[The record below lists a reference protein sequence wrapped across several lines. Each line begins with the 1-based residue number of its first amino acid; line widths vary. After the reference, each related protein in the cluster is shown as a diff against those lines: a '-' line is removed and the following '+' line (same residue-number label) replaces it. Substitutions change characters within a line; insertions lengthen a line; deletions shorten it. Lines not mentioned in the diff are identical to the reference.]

1 MSKSLGTLTLD
12 LVAKV
17 GGFEQGLDKAA
28 RKSKQSMSEVEKSVD
43 LAKKALVGLAGA
55 LSVRAITSFA
65 SAQLDAADAIGK
77 SAEVANLTT
86 DSLQELRYAFTSLA
100 NVADRDVDA
109 ALRRFNRRLG
119 LARDGA
125 GPAKQAFESMFGGVD
140 QFATT
145 EQALDAVIQRIAAME
160 DQSLR
165 AAAASAY
172 FGDDAGPL
180 LAAALGHGSK
190 AIDDLRKSARDL
202 GLVLDRDLVASAA
215 DVKTEF
221 DNLSQVIGTQLMR
234 AVTNLSPML
243 MTLADGAVLL
253 AENTDKIAIAAGV
266 VGSVLAARMVS
277 GLVETAAQ
285 TAFNIQQNIAYQAT
299 LARMAGR
306 SYAAAAA
313 ATALRDALA
322 LVGGPMGVAVLAATA
337 IGAWALSTRD
347 AAEDTENLQDR
358 VDRLTGSMDNLRA
371 REIEAAIEAV
381 TEKMREQ
388 QEIIAKSSAALQS
401 GVGRAAAQHQ
411 AHRDAIAA
419 ANEELDKQQQNL
431 WKLEEQL
438 ARIRA
443 NQSGELGV
451 SGPSDEVLKRY
462 EQLAANLAQQ
472 IALYGDVSEVAKVRY
487 EIEHGNLQG
496 LNEEQRKHLEG
507 LAAELDALEI
517 RAEREQELAALREL
531 IGKQADERRQSELE
545 ALDLEKE
552 RYEQQIENLRAFRE
566 EELLTDEEYYEL
578 AIAAYA
584 EHQHR
589 LTEISE
595 EEAQKRAKAEQDA
608 QAMIRGMHTQTWQLA
623 SGLLQNFSGE
633 SKAVALA
640 VVAINKGLM
649 AAQTIQNTAAAVMRA
664 MTIDPTGALAAK
676 VSAMG
681 KVQLGIIAASGLAEA
696 VNIGSAGAPAGSPAN
711 PIATTPAQ
719 PTVPDLGEQRPPQAQ
734 ELIVRRESSRPVWT
748 DDEVSSLIDQI
759 NERAED
765 GAVIKIFRAN

>member
-65 SAQLDAADAIGK
+65 SAHLDAADAIGK

-119 LARDGA
+119 LAREGA
-125 GPAKQAFESMFGGVD
+125 GPAKAAFESMFGGVD
-140 QFATT
+140 QFANT

-180 LAAALGHGSK
+180 LAAALGHGAK
-190 AIDDLRKSARDL
+190 AVDDLRQAARDL
-202 GLVLDRDLVASAA
+202 GLVLDGELIAGASA
-215 DVKTEF
+215 VKDEF
-221 DNLSQVIGTQLMR
+221 ANVSQMLNVQMMR
-234 AVTNLSPML
+234 AVTQLSPALLVM
-243 MTLADGAVLL
+243 ADGAVVV
-253 AENTDKIAIAAGV
+253 AENLDKIGIAAGV
-266 VGSVLAARMVS
+266 VGSVLAARMVP
-277 GLVETAAQ
+277 GLVAKAAQ
-285 TAFNIQQNIAYQAT
+285 TAFNIQQNLAYQAA
-299 LARMAGR
+299 LARMAGQ
-306 SYAAAAA
+306 SYVA
-313 ATALRDALA
+313 ATATTALRGALA
-322 LVGGPMGVAVLAATA
+322 MLGGPMGVAVLAATA

-552 RYEQQIENLRAFRE
+552 RYELQLENLREFRE
-566 EELLTDEEYYEL
+566 EELLTNEEYNEL
-578 AIAAYA
+578 AVQAYA
-584 EHQHR
+584 EHQAR

-633 SKAVALA
+633 SKATALA

-664 MTIDPTGALAAK
+664 MTIDPSGALAAK

-696 VNIGSAGAPAGSPAN
+696 ANIGSAGAPAGSPAN
-711 PIATTPAQ
+711 PINTAPAQ
-719 PTVPDLGEQRPPQAQ
+719 PMVPDLGEQRPPQAQ

-748 DDEVSSLIDQI
+748 DEEVNSLIDQI